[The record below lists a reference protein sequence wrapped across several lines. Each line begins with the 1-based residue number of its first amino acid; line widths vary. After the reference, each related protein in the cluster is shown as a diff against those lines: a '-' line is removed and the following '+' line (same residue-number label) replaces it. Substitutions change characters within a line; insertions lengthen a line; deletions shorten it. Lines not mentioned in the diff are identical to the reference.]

1 MKKIHILL
9 IVLAAIFFIFISTT
23 LAWFVD
29 YFTVN
34 DIPDGGVVT
43 GYFARGDGSKET
55 PFVITKPIHLYN
67 LAWLQY
73 MGILNQDDKDGGIT
87 QYYFELDPVDGN
99 GNPLDA
105 LDMTGMILPP
115 IGTTQYP
122 FVGNFNGKGK
132 CITNLTVSN
141 YISDS
146 DGVDLGIVT
155 RPLSIDNVS
164 NAEIIGFFGVVGDI
178 GGMYKDRLDDKA
190 DENLD
195 SNEEIDISSKVNAVY
210 DLFLDNLIVR
220 TETEQSLIGLL
231 AGYVNGSLGNVGIG
245 ESSIELGSQLNDGI
259 NDDKIVQMTKIIS
272 AYSLIGMYDEE
283 TVYWVNVPGLG
294 YVDDGGGNTGWGGSI
309 NMLELRQRIAY
320 IVGAVGMEKSGA
332 YWRVSEKFGFSGLF
346 SGYQSDIAIG
356 NSKTNQSYIGILDGT
371 IMPLQIDSK
380 LIFATPTTQTLNG
393 YTFTTYKYYVDRSD
407 KTSPED
413 VLAGM
418 NSGYIVGGG
427 NKTAPTSSNGDP
439 YIQYKVEYVFGEKT
453 GSSRNS
459 GVGIFKSIGN
469 AILTKAETQPFPENN
484 LTMLTI
490 TPGGTTYVIKD
501 DYNFKNGAWTAN
513 TWYTNSNNHSYSSQ
527 TYSELGLQ
535 KYQIMSGAN
544 DTGVRNAF
552 VNGYSGESLLQA
564 LQFMPRINTSS
575 PSTMMASDITLFST
589 TYESYEM
596 IKGAINFSIQD
607 AGIVTVVAG
616 TCTYYVA
623 SSNTSVN
630 ASTPSS
636 LFRIFKIERTG
647 DDKNKTISSCK
658 MVDKVYQTDA
668 GKYVYVYSGQNDPYK
683 NTTGYTPVYDA
694 STMNKLVESGAVYYF
709 EIPLG
714 DGEYAIGNPST
725 DSYGAGILY
734 LDIGANGDQSLE
746 EDTDT
751 ASTHQISGITF
762 VDDDGIKAKSTAAYS
777 VIAYEIKLNENAS
790 THSGL
795 EVDFNRDS
803 ITQMYYYVGDPSGK
817 FSVTYDQ
824 TTSTVQTEAKINPV
838 QQGMVSYRRREET
851 E

>member
-43 GYFARGDGSKET
+43 GYFARGDGSKEK
-55 PFVITKPIHLYN
+55 PFVITEPIHLYN

-73 MGILNQDDKDGGIT
+73 MGILNQDDTDGGIT
-87 QYYFELDPVDGN
+87 QYYFELDPVDEN
-99 GNPLDA
+99 GNPIDA
-105 LDMTGMILPP
+105 LDMTGIILPP

-155 RPLSIDNVS
+155 RPLAVDEVK

-178 GGMYKDRLDDKA
+178 GGIYGGRLDDMA
-190 DENLD
+190 DEKLD
-195 SNEEIDISSKVNAVY
+195 NEDIDISSKVNAVY

-231 AGYVNGSLGNVGIG
+231 AGYVNGSIGNIGIG
-245 ESSIELGSQLNDGI
+245 ESSIELGSNVNPLNVE
-259 NDDKIVQMTKIIS
+259 NVVKMTQIIS
-272 AYSLIGMYDEE
+272 AYSLIGKYDEE

-309 NMLELRQRIAY
+309 NMLELRRRIAY

-332 YWRVSEKFGFSGLF
+332 YYRVDNKFGYTGFFQS
-346 SGYQSDIAIG
+346 YQSDVAMG
-356 NSKTNQSYIGILDGT
+356 NSKANQSIAYFLDGT
-371 IMPLQIDSK
+371 VMPLQVNSDT
-380 LIFATPTTQTLNG
+380 IFATPTTQTLNG
-393 YTFTTYKYYVDRSD
+393 YTFDTYEYYINRDN
-407 KTSPED
+407 KNSPED
-413 VLAGM
+413 VLSGM

-427 NKTAPTSSNGDP
+427 NKTTTSTSNGDP
-439 YIQYKVEYVFGEKT
+439 YIQYKVEFVFGEKGT
-453 GSSRNS
+453 TTRNS

-469 AILTKAETQPFPENN
+469 DLIGRYDTQIFPENN

-490 TPGGTTYVIKD
+490 TPNGTTYVIKD
-501 DYNFKNGAWTAN
+501 DYNSKNGAWTAN
-513 TWYTNSNNHSYSSQ
+513 TWYTNSNNHSYSSA
-527 TYSELGLQ
+527 TYSDLGLQ
-535 KYQIMSGAN
+535 KYQIMSGAT
-544 DTGVRNAF
+544 DTGVRTSF

-575 PSTMMASDITLFST
+575 PSTMMASNITLFST
-589 TYESYEM
+589 TYNSYEM

-616 TCTYYVA
+616 TCTNYKA
-623 SSNTSVN
+623 SGYSNLAIN
-630 ASTPSS
+630 ATTPSS

-647 DDKNKTISSCK
+647 DDKNRTISSCK
-658 MVDKVYQTDA
+658 MVDKVYKTDA
-668 GKYVYVYSGQNDPYK
+668 GKYVYVYSDQSTDPYK

-762 VDDDGIKAKSTAAYS
+762 VDDNGIRNKSTQDYS
-777 VIAYEIKLNENAS
+777 IITFEVKLNDNVASHNGLAVDFDRESAS
-790 THSGL
+790 TLNYFVSD
-795 EVDFNRDS
+795 ESNFTVTSAKATDDS
-803 ITQMYYYVGDPSGK
+803 TNIVKRQSRMIV
-817 FSVTYDQ
+817 
-824 TTSTVQTEAKINPV
+824 
-838 QQGMVSYRRREET
+838 YRRREEI